1 MEGLLSSISSPFK
14 GEVSYR
20 DIGGILGMAKS
31 TRNYVVALVMFLL
44 ALFEAVSGFV
54 LWLVLP
60 RGGGY
65 RGGRG
70 LSTEAT
76 FLWSGDTWLD
86 LHNWV
91 AVALVVV
98 VVIHLIL
105 H

>member
-1 MEGLLSSISSPFK
+1 M
-14 GEVSYR
+14 R
-20 DIGGILGMAKS
+20 KS

-44 ALFEAVSGFV
+44 ALFGTVSGFV

-60 RGGGY
+60 RGGGF

-70 LSTEAT
+70 LTTEAT
-76 FLWSGDTWLD
+76 FLWTRDTWLD
-86 LHNWV
+86 LHGWV

-105 H
+105 HWRWIVHMTKRLCWRQKE